1 MLYNYFIFLILLC
14 EEGQLPSQLAIA
26 SVAFP
31 GPCHGSHN
39 LEDWQ
44 EETLQADKSIV
55 SEIYYYMGDKND
67 KIPFRTIKQDTT
79 APAKKKEKKILP
91 KIISIHE
98 LKNSKPMVVIF
109 YHILALFEEW
119 YPKIIKKTIVRDRT
133 TV

>member
-79 APAKKKEKKILP
+79 APAKKKDTTENNFDP
-91 KIISIHE
+91 R